1 MLMSV
6 YIDGLYKEAMK
17 RDGVVSSN
25 IKSIGYDP
33 LRKKLEVEFNSGSVY
48 RYKDVPKS
56 VYNEFMSADS
66 KGRYL
71 NQNIKYNYKY
81 RKYKD
86 NNGDTVIGKW
96 RELNKAACDVRVF
109 MDKIAME
116 KEALFGIGEFNTAKY
131 QTPDGGLNN
140 AGKQYINSHSAD
152 ALYKGLKKDV
162 RRRKKEFS
170 GAGSEWSSSA
180 STGPNYDEVFNKH
193 KSEREA
199 ITQSDL
205 YKERQKRLG
214 SLDPNDQRYYE
225 LRTSIFDDPKYDDI
239 NNWEKANTGWFV
251 SQGGINRP
259 ANKEYLRGYG
269 KNQTIAYLKDLGYN
283 DETAKYLQKQ
293 LAKGNIVL

>member
-1 MLMSV
+1 MLMSG

-109 MDKIAME
+109 MDKIA
-116 KEALFGIGEFNTAKY
+116 
-131 QTPDGGLNN
+131 
-140 AGKQYINSHSAD
+140 
-152 ALYKGLKKDV
+152 
-162 RRRKKEFS
+162 
-170 GAGSEWSSSA
+170 
-180 STGPNYDEVFNKH
+180 
-193 KSEREA
+193 
-199 ITQSDL
+199 
-205 YKERQKRLG
+205 
-214 SLDPNDQRYYE
+214 
-225 LRTSIFDDPKYDDI
+225 
-239 NNWEKANTGWFV
+239 
-251 SQGGINRP
+251 
-259 ANKEYLRGYG
+259 EYR
-269 KNQTIAYLKDLGYN
+269 
-283 DETAKYLQKQ
+283 
-293 LAKGNIVL
+293 